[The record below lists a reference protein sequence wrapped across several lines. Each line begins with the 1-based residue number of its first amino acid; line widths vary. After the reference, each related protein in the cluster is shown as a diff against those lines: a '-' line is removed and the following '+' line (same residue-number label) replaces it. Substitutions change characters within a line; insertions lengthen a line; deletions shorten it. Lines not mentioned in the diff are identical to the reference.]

1 MKTFPPA
8 RRVASALRGGALLV
22 VACAVSA
29 CGNPNG
35 LGVADFGTITGRV
48 VDTQSQLPISGAT
61 ISIGNIVALTAPS
74 DQGGFVLRNVPVGTQ
89 ELRIDAVGWQ
99 RYKTNVTVT
108 KNTATDIGVIALPSS
123 LTGH

>member
-8 RRVASALRGGALLV
+8 RRVASALRGALVL
-22 VACAVSA
+22 VACALVA
-29 CGNPNG
+29 CSNPNG
-35 LGVADFGTITGRV
+35 LGVADYGTVTGRV

-61 ISIGNIVALTAPS
+61 ISIGNIVALTAES
-74 DQGGFVLRNVPVGTQ
+74 DKGAFILRNVPVGTQ

-123 LTGH
+123 LLSH

>member
-1 MKTFPPA
+1 MKTFPQTIRCA
-8 RRVASALRGGALLV
+8 FGSALLAAALA
-22 VACAVSA
+22 ACT
-29 CGNPNG
+29 NPNG
-35 LGVADFGTITGRV
+35 MGVADFGTVTGRI

-74 DQGGFVLRNVPVGTQ
+74 DQGGFILRNVPVGTQ

-108 KNTATDIGVIALPSS
+108 KNKTTDIGVIGLPSS
-123 LTGH
+123 LNTP